1 MVRMK
6 ALKRF
11 PYFGKALAVGESFD
25 ASESDARVFQII
37 GHAEID
43 GNRADLPPAGNTD
56 AQHYLTRDMTASRRR
71 GKKVEA

>member
-1 MVRMK
+1 MVKMK

-11 PYFGKALAVGESFD
+11 PYFGKALEAGESFD

-37 GHAEID
+37 GHAEKVQT
-43 GNRADLPPAGNTD
+43 APSETAPSQT
-56 AQHYLTRDMTASRRR
+56 YLTRDMTASRRR